1 MDRPL
6 TGVTVVSLAV
16 NLPGPAAAHRF
27 HRLGASVTK
36 VEPPSGDPLALAAP
50 GYYAHF
56 TDGQQ
61 TVTLNL
67 KDEAG
72 RRELDGYLRNADLL
86 ITSHRPRALAGLGLD
101 WDTLHVRYPQLS
113 QVAIVGS
120 EGNDADTPG
129 HDLTYQA
136 QAGTIAVSG
145 GVPVMPILPVADLGG
160 AERAVADGLAALF
173 RARMSGEGQF
183 RETGLAQVVDDFAAS
198 TRFGLSGSGAVLGG
212 GFPLYG
218 MYPARDGY
226 IAVAAIEP
234 HFAVALAEAMG
245 LESPLEV
252 TVDQLTDFFR
262 EHSVDYWSRWALEH
276 ELPVTGVRD
285 GQTGDGQTTRR

>member
-1 MDRPL
+1 MTMDRPL
-6 TGVTVVSLAV
+6 TGVNVVSLAV

-36 VEPPSGDPLALAAP
+36 VEPPTGDPLALAAP

-56 TDGQQ
+56 TEGQQ
-61 TVTLNL
+61 TVTLDL

-72 RRELDGYLRNADLL
+72 QRELHGYLGAADLL
-86 ITSHRPRALAGLGLD
+86 ITSHRPRALVRLGLG
-101 WDTLHVRYPQLS
+101 WETLHGRYPQLS

-120 EGNDADTPG
+120 EGDDADTPG

-136 QAGTIAVSG
+136 QAGTIAMSG
-145 GVPVMPILPVADLGG
+145 DGPVMPSLPVADLGG
-160 AERAVADGLAALF
+160 AERAVADGLAAVF

-183 RETGLAQVVDDFAAS
+183 REVGLAQVVDDFAAS
-198 TRFGLSGSGAVLGG
+198 TRFGLAGPGAVLGG

-218 MYPARDGY
+218 MYPAQDGFV
-226 IAVAAIEP
+226 AVAAIEP

-245 LESPLEV
+245 LGSPLEV
-252 TVDQLTDFFR
+252 TADQLRDFFG
-262 EHSVDYWSRWALEH
+262 EHSVDYWSRWALDH
-276 ELPVTGVRD
+276 ELPVVGVRD
-285 GQTGDGQTTRR
+285 GQTDAQSD

>member
-6 TGVTVVSLAV
+6 TGVNVVSLAV

-36 VEPPSGDPLALAAP
+36 VEPPTGDPLALAAP

-56 TDGQQ
+56 TEGQQ
-61 TVTLNL
+61 IVTLDL

-72 RRELDGYLRNADLL
+72 QRKLHGYLGAADLL
-86 ITSHRPRALAGLGLD
+86 ITSHRPRALVRLGLG
-101 WDTLHVRYPQLS
+101 WETLHGRYPQLS

-120 EGNDADTPG
+120 EGDDADTPG

-136 QAGTIAVSG
+136 QAGTIAMSG
-145 GVPVMPILPVADLGG
+145 DGPVMPSLPVADLGG
-160 AERAVADGLAALF
+160 AERAVADGLAAVF
-173 RARMSGEGQF
+173 RARMSGEGHF
-183 RETGLAQVVDDFAAS
+183 REVGLAQVVDDFAAS
-198 TRFGLSGSGAVLGG
+198 TRFGLAGPGAVLGG

-218 MYPARDGY
+218 MYPAHDGFV
-226 IAVAAIEP
+226 AVAAIEP

-245 LESPLEV
+245 LGSPLEV
-252 TVDQLTDFFR
+252 TADQLRDFFSER
-262 EHSVDYWSRWALEH
+262 SVGYWSRWALDH
-276 ELPVTGVRD
+276 ELPVVGVRD
-285 GQTGDGQTTRR
+285 GQTGAQSD